1 MAQKK
6 CPVCGVSVKLENL
19 ERHLRNQHPRA
30 DVDLETAL
38 TEEERREAT
47 QAKTAARPTITAKG
61 KQWIAIV
68 SVAVAAV
75 LILVIWNPF
84 GGVGPGVGQVAPN
97 FTVATST
104 GATISL
110 SDYRNSPVVLDL
122 MDVDCGACQSEALDV
137 LQFVYLNYSV
147 RGVRFLSV
155 SLIDWTGGAD
165 TPATIEQ
172 FKADHGTNW
181 VYGMDT
187 TARTVRN
194 AYQVQ
199 STPTTFIL
207 DANGVI
213 TAKAVGRAPNGYAW
227 YAAAL
232 DALLGS

>member
-19 ERHLRNQHPRA
+19 ERHLRNQHPRKE
-30 DVDLETAL
+30 VDLEAAL

-47 QAKTAARPTITAKG
+47 QAKAASRPPITAKG

-68 SVAVAAV
+68 SVAIATV

-122 MDVDCGACQSEALDV
+122 MDVDCPACQSEALNV

-172 FKADHGTNW
+172 FKADYGTTW
-181 VYGMDT
+181 VYGMDAT
-187 TARTVRN
+187 RAVRN
-194 AYQVQ
+194 AYRVQ
-199 STPTTFIL
+199 ATPTAFIL
-207 DANGVI
+207 DGNGVI
-213 TAKAVGRAPNGYAW
+213 TAKVEGLAPGGYAW
-227 YAAAL
+227 YANAL

>member
-47 QAKTAARPTITAKG
+47 QAKAAVRPAITTKG
-61 KQWIAIV
+61 KRWIAIV

-84 GGVGPGVGQVAPN
+84 GGVGPGAGQVAPD

-104 GATISL
+104 GGTISL

-122 MDVDCGACQSEALDV
+122 MDVDCPACQSEALNV

-155 SLIDWTGGAD
+155 SLIDWTGRAD

-187 TARTVRN
+187 ARTVRN
-194 AYQVQ
+194 AYRVQ
-199 STPTTFIL
+199 ATPTAFIL
-207 DANGVI
+207 DGNGVI
-213 TAKAVGRAPNGYAW
+213 TAKVEGLAPGGYAW
-227 YAAAL
+227 YATAL

>member
-30 DVDLETAL
+30 DVDLETAF

-84 GGVGPGVGQVAPN
+84 GGVGPGVGQLAPD
-97 FTVATST
+97 FTVETST
-104 GATISL
+104 TGTVTL
-110 SDYRNSPVVLDL
+110 SAYRGSPVVLEF
-122 MDVDCGACQSEALDV
+122 MDVDCDACKFEARDV
-137 LQFVYLNYSV
+137 LPFVFANYSTA
-147 RGVRFLSV
+147 GVVFRSV
-155 SLIDWTGGAD
+155 SLINFVNPAD
-165 TPATIEQ
+165 TKQTIEE
-172 FKADHGTNW
+172 FKTTYGTNW

-187 TARTVRN
+187 SGTLRN
-194 AYQVQ
+194 TYRIDA
-199 STPTTFIL
+199 TPTTFIL
-207 DANGVI
+207 DRSGVI
-213 TAKAVGRAPNGYAW
+213 TAKFVGRAPSGYAS